1 MLGTLDVETMRQ
13 MERDA
18 PSTGVRLAVGAY
30 RSTFEKKIDEALRI
44 LDDLARLGF
53 NDPEGWYLYAFCL
66 AINGASDPALEFA
79 TRAVDGGYVC
89 HEALARRPEWTRL
102 DSPRYRAL
110 VERTAALAARN
121 QARYVDA
128 NGPTILSGA
137 FSQTPK
143 SGSPHN
149 G

>member
-1 MLGTLDVETMRQ
+1 MSIDSTAG
-13 MERDA
+13 RDA
-18 PSTGVRLAVGAY
+18 ASVIKELASSKAAEGDLSVSNEGTVLGPFASKAGAFQVNWTFVYANYKKDKAIAADLGWARYPETVAGTPSKPPLGGINIGVNAASEHRTEARQALSCIT
-30 RSTFEKKIDEALRI
+30 ST
-44 LDDLARLGF
+44 
-53 NDPEGWYLYAFCL
+53 
-66 AINGASDPALEFA
+66 
-79 TRAVDGGYVC
+79 
-89 HEALARRPEWTRL
+89 
-102 DSPRYRAL
+102 
-110 VERTAALAARN
+110 RN